1 MVRSDPRSGRK
12 ANCLAFRASNGNALA
27 LMLPF
32 DEKSVRM
39 QIATLDMPARD
50 IIATIRHFAPG
61 VVADG

>member
-1 MVRSDPRSGRK
+1 
-12 ANCLAFRASNGNALA
+12 
-27 LMLPF
+27 MLPF

-39 QIATLDMPARD
+39 EIATLDMPARD